1 MATWALLLLIVTASA
16 VAASNRIVGGADA
29 SIEAYPAIVAIE
41 YLDLE
46 ANIWSHTC
54 GGNILSPTYILTAA
68 HCVDEEEPMRIRAG
82 SSYRETG
89 GTVINVQSSLIHPD
103 YGISAPLEADIALL
117 RLEQALVYGP
127 GIQPVAIYAKGIE
140 VPDNAAVVFAGWGDT
155 HPDGEPSPI
164 LQDVTVYTVSY
175 EQCRRIYG
183 RQLTQNMLCAGVLG
197 VGGKGACFRDSG
209 GPLYYG
215 NVLVGLPSW
224 HYGCADDEYPGV
236 NTKVS
241 AFTDWIV
248 ANAV

>member
-1 MATWALLLLIVTASA
+1 MAILALLLLTATASA
-16 VAASNRIVGGADA
+16 VAATNRIVGGADA
-29 SIEAYPAIVAIE
+29 SIETYPAIVQIE
-41 YLDLE
+41 YL
-46 ANIWSHTC
+46 NSTTWSHGC
-54 GGNILSPTYILTAA
+54 GGNILSPTYVLTAA
-68 HCVDEEEPMRIRAG
+68 HCVDEDDPMRIRAG
-82 SSYRETG
+82 TSYRETG
-89 GTVINVQSSLIHPD
+89 GTVINVESYLIHPD
-103 YGISAPLEADIALL
+103 YNKFVFLDADIALL

-127 GIQPVAIYAKGIE
+127 SIQPVAIYAQGIE
-140 VPDNAAVVFAGWGDT
+140 VPGNSAVVFAGWGDT
-155 HPDGEPSPI
+155 QPDGEPSTI

-183 RQLTQNMLCAGVLG
+183 REVTHNMLCAGVLG
-197 VGGKGACFRDSG
+197 VGGKGVCFRDSG

-224 HYGCADDEYPGV
+224 HLGCASKRYPGV